1 MKKVLVYGIVFVL
14 MASCCVFAKSKK
26 NKEVPE
32 VASTQGVEIDA
43 TKSKKII
50 KSKND
55 KNPAKTKRKNRNK
68 YVRYLKTVER
78 QKNSKRIKE
87 RNLEFYNERL
97 DLKKKKSEELNIEG
111 KKGES

>member
-14 MASCCVFAKSKK
+14 MASCGVFAKSKK
-26 NKEVPE
+26 AKEPE
-32 VASTQGVEIDA
+32 VTSTQGVEVDVE
-43 TKSKKII
+43 TSQKIV

-97 DLKKKKSEELNIEG
+97 ELKKKKLEELNTEG

>member
-1 MKKVLVYGIVFVL
+1 MKKVLVYGIVFAL
-14 MASCCVFAKSKK
+14 IGSACAFAKSKQA
-26 NKEVPE
+26 KEPE
-32 VASTQGVEIDA
+32 VTSTQGVEVDA
-43 TKSKKII
+43 QTSQKIV

-68 YVRYLKTVER
+68 YVKYLKTVDR
-78 QKNSKRIKE
+78 QKNIKRIKK

-97 DLKKKKSEELNIEG
+97 ELKKNKLEELNSEG

>member
-14 MASCCVFAKSKK
+14 IASCCAFAKSKK
-26 NKEVPE
+26 AKETE
-32 VASTQGVEIDA
+32 VTSTQGVEVNA
-43 TKSKKII
+43 ETSQKIV

-68 YVRYLKTVER
+68 YVRYLKTVDR
-78 QKNSKRIKE
+78 KKNSKRIKE

-97 DLKKKKSEELNIEG
+97 ELKKKKLEELNSEG

>member
-14 MASCCVFAKSKK
+14 MASCCAFAKSKK
-26 NKEVPE
+26 AKEPE
-32 VASTQGVEIDA
+32 VTSTQGVEVDVE
-43 TKSKKII
+43 TSQKIV

-68 YVRYLKTVER
+68 YVRYLKTDER

-97 DLKKKKSEELNIEG
+97 ELKKKKLEELNTEG